1 MFLSRANLFFAWIQ
15 VMEPLKTP
23 KGQYISWKVDTQKAQ
38 KKTSFTKRN
47 STAFGPAWMQIP
59 KVTPNVSNW
68 VFGWFVGFTGLKY
81 HVYNYPRKLQRTDPL
96 NGPPKN
102 LSI

>member
-23 KGQYISWKVDTQKAQ
+23 KGQYISGKVDTQKAQ

-47 STAFGPAWMQIP
+47 STAFGPLGGGARRGCKFQRLRPMYP
-59 KVTPNVSNW
+59 T
-68 VFGWFVGFTGLKY
+68 GFSGDL
-81 HVYNYPRKLQRTDPL
+81 
-96 NGPPKN
+96 
-102 LSI
+102 